1 VKRLGVGLLVGMLV
15 AVAPGCMEGK
25 RPVLIPVAEAD
36 DRSTGDPAVD
46 TVLRRLEL
54 SETATFEARF
64 EIHTLLGNTFTTAEV
79 AQDGLKRRAVR
90 LGDVLYRDGSDRDPV
105 TCNTTSGTCEAGLDD
120 ALVASLMVTR
130 TFFST
135 SAVARLH
142 QAGRVAEG
150 AATLEDRTIA
160 GVDTVCV
167 TVPVTGGSPQ
177 YCATAQGV
185 LAGYIG
191 ADARITLLEYRSELT
206 EELGQRLLSG
216 AVTTS

>member
-1 VKRLGVGLLVGMLV
+1 MGVLV

-25 RPVLIPVAEAD
+25 RPVLIPAAEAN

-54 SETATFEARF
+54 AETATFEARF
-64 EIHTLLGNTFTTAEV
+64 EIHTLLGNTFTAVEV

-90 LGDVLYRDGSDRDPV
+90 LGEVLYRDGSERDPV
-105 TCNTTSGTCEAGLDD
+105 TCNTTAGTCEAGLND
-120 ALVASLMVTR
+120 ALIASLMVTR

-142 QAGRVAEG
+142 QAGRVAQDT
-150 AATLEDRTIA
+150 ANLDDRTIA
-160 GVDTVCV
+160 GTDVVCV
-167 TVPVTGGSPQ
+167 TVPVTGGSPE
-177 YCATAQGV
+177 YCATSQGV

-191 ADARITLLEYRSELT
+191 ADTHITLLEYRSELT

-216 AVTTS
+216 TVATS